1 MKFQDTAGL
10 YSTLLTHMKLSSR
23 FKQDFCDRFEKCFR
37 SVFFSNL
44 QYPINHWREQVTRK
58 TSAYLYLYIIVYIFY
73 IANTFQSV
81 FYDNWRWMFT
91 V

>member
-44 QYPINHWREQVTRK
+44 QYPINHWRE
-58 TSAYLYLYIIVYIFY
+58 
-73 IANTFQSV
+73 
-81 FYDNWRWMFT
+81 
-91 V
+91 

>member
-37 SVFFSNL
+37 SVFFQTCSTLSITEENKSLAKL
-44 QYPINHWREQVTRK
+44 QPI
-58 TSAYLYLYIIVYIFY
+58 YIY
-73 IANTFQSV
+73 T
-81 FYDNWRWMFT
+81 
-91 V
+91 